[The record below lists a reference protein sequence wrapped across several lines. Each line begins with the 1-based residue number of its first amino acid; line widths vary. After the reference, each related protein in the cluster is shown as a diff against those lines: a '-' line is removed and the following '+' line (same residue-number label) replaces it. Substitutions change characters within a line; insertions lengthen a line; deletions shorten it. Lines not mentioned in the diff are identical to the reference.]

1 MSAGVP
7 IIGIY
12 MTLNE
17 LIDLLR
23 SVVFSREVVIVT
35 VSIALYINVVNYVVG
50 YRKRPKRSPLRRKKV
65 VAKPVP
71 EGDGEEDGENED
83 EETAK

>member
-1 MSAGVP
+1 
-7 IIGIY
+7 

-17 LIDLLR
+17 LIALLR
-23 SVVFSREVVIVT
+23 SVLFSREVVLVT

-50 YRKRPKRSPLRRKKV
+50 YRKRPKRGPLRRKKAA
-65 VAKPVP
+65 AKPVP
-71 EGDGEEDGENED
+71 EGDGEEEGENGD